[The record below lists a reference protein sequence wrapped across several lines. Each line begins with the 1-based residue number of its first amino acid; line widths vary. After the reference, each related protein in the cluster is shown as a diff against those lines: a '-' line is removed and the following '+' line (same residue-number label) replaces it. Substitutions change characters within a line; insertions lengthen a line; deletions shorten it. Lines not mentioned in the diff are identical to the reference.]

1 MIGVPGLVCPI
12 GDSLPKI
19 AAAIDAS
26 ISAFKHSEF
35 VGLKG
40 EAFKSASVPEA
51 TLEPWDAIA
60 QYSVRQN
67 RILRLGTTA
76 LKTLLP
82 PPIALTS
89 TIPLLLCL
97 PEPYPH
103 HKEAYGPEIIS
114 TLAKSSNWPINLPE
128 SRYFLMGRTSGFY
141 ALSYAQRLLSE
152 TPIHAVILGAIDSYL
167 DPLLLALMEKDGR
180 VLRERNSVGFI
191 PGEAACFMV
200 VAKKEWAEQH
210 HIPMLGFVGSTGV
223 AEEPGHLY
231 SQTPNLGN
239 GLSGAIRHALTGVE
253 QFKFLY
259 SSCNG
264 EPMLAKELGIALTR
278 NHTKSASFKHIHP
291 ADCMGDVGAATVPL
305 LMGIAA
311 LKQKEISLIAAS
323 SDGPFRGAVCVRGI

>member
-1 MIGVPGLVCPI
+1 M
-12 GDSLPKI
+12 
-19 AAAIDAS
+19 
-26 ISAFKHSEF
+26 
-35 VGLKG
+35 
-40 EAFKSASVPEA
+40 
-51 TLEPWDAIA
+51 
-60 QYSVRQN
+60 
-67 RILRLGTTA
+67 
-76 LKTLLP
+76 
-82 PPIALTS
+82 
-89 TIPLLLCL
+89 LCL

-103 HKEAYGPEIIS
+103 HRETYGPDIIS
-114 TLAKSSNWPINLPE
+114 NLVEASNWPINLPE
-128 SRYFLMGRTSGFY
+128 SRYFLMGRTSGCY
-141 ALSYAQRLLSE
+141 ALSYAQKLLSE

-200 VAKKEWAEQH
+200 IAKKGWAEQH
-210 HIPMLGFVGSTGV
+210 HIPMLGLVGSAGV

-264 EPMLAKELGIALTR
+264 EPMLAKELGIALMR
-278 NHTKSASFKHIHP
+278 NHTNAASFKHIHP

-311 LKQKEISLIAAS
+311 LKQKEISLIASS